1 MPSSSPLRR
10 APLLLAALA
19 IAAASCGRV
28 DAPPPEVAASCA
40 ALPPG
45 GPALDR
51 QIEPEGIDQWLFA
64 EAVLREVN
72 AIRCE
77 RGMAPLAHDPAL
89 SRAAAYH
96 AGDMA
101 LRGFLDHVSPVPGRR
116 TPADRLD
123 QAGAD
128 YRRVAENI
136 ATTSLYAFDGRRFL
150 IRDRAR
156 CDFSFT
162 RGGPPVPRRTYA
174 GAAHRLVA
182 GWMDSRGHRRNIL
195 DPEVTRH
202 GAGAAFRPD
211 PETCGELLAAQ
222 VFAG

>member
-1 MPSSSPLRR
+1 MPLSPLRH
-10 APLLLAALA
+10 ASLLLAALA
-19 IAAASCGRV
+19 LAALASCGR
-28 DAPPPEVAASCA
+28 AGGPPQVAASCA

-45 GPALDR
+45 GPALER
-51 QIEPEGIDQWLFA
+51 AIEPEGIDQWLLA
-64 EAVLREVN
+64 EAMLRQVN
-72 AIRCE
+72 VIRCD
-77 RGMAPLAHDPAL
+77 RGLAPLAHDAAL
-89 SRAAAYH
+89 ARAAAHH

-101 LRGFLDHVSPVPGRR
+101 MRGFLDHVSPVPGRR

-150 IRDRAR
+150 IRDAAR

-162 RGGPPVPRRTYA
+162 LDGPPIPRQTYA
-174 GAAHRLVA
+174 GAARRFVA

-195 DPEVTRH
+195 DPELTRH

-211 PETCGELLAAQ
+211 PENCGELIVAQ